1 MKKTLTKIMSTIL
14 TVTMCSVPAYAHS
27 GRTDA
32 YGGHHDYKNKSG
44 LGSYHY
50 HCGGHPAHLHTN
62 GVCPYG
68 NSSASTSSTKSSSG
82 SSSGYSSSYSS
93 GYSSSGYS
101 SSYSGGSSSSHTYN
115 TSTNYS
121 QPKKSISKKVY
132 VSSNVGYLNGEPIQF
147 YNIEGDSREFIIAE
161 DLADYGFDVRWV
173 ENWGTLYISKNDNL
187 PKKQYVNVPDS
198 PVYLGEY
205 TKSDYCLR
213 LAEKT
218 FNYKAE
224 SYPLGGVILVPT
236 TELKCYNI
244 KQFN

>member
-1 MKKTLTKIMSTIL
+1 MKKNIVKIISTLLALS
-14 TVTMCSVPAYAHS
+14 MCSITSFAHS

-32 YGGHHDYKNKSG
+32 NGGHRDNKNKSG
-44 LGSYHY
+44 LGYYHY
-50 HCGGHPAHLHTN
+50 HCGGHPPHLHPN
-62 GVCPYG
+62 GVCPY
-68 NSSASTSSTKSSSG
+68 SSSSSSTSSSSYSSS
-82 SSSGYSSSYSS
+82 SSSSYSS
-93 GYSSSGYS
+93 GYSSSSGSTS
-101 SSYSGGSSSSHTYN
+101 SSSHIYNSGSSSSHTYN

-121 QPKKSISKKVY
+121 QPKKTISKKVY

-244 KQFN
+244 K

>member
-1 MKKTLTKIMSTIL
+1 MSTIL
-14 TVTMCSVPAYAHS
+14 TVTMCSVPTYAHS